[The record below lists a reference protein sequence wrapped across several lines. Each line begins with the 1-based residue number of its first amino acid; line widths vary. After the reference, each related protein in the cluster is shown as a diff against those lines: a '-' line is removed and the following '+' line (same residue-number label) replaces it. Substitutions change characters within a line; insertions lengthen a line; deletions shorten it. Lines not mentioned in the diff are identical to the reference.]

1 MANYYILSVDSY
13 MDAFSAM
20 DSATAMNFSLQ
31 IQNHENV
38 FDNVQTGDRLLVYRK
53 RPVAKINMYFQVLR
67 RNGDSLCLQK
77 MLEVAGGVSVT
88 TEQGKLEL

>member
-20 DSATAMNFSLQ
+20 DSAMAMNFSLQ

-38 FDNVQTGDRLLVYRK
+38 FDDVQTGDRLLVYRK
-53 RPVAKINMYFQVLR
+53 SPVAKINMYFQVLGGMR
-67 RNGDSLCLQK
+67 TVCAFRKCSRSR
-77 MLEVAGGVSVT
+77 VAFP
-88 TEQGKLEL
+88 